1 MQLRLNEKGQLVVMS
16 YMAMM
21 HSRSQYH
28 GTTCRKS
35 RDEYAAETDDLTATT
50 DALVKVVH
58 SKRDTAVIA

>member
-1 MQLRLNEKGQLVVMS
+1 MFS
-16 YMAMM
+16 MAMM
-21 HSRSQYH
+21 YSHSQHH
-28 GTTCRKS
+28 GTLCCRNS